1 MRPSTPIIVTLILIV
16 ASTFFQVGCSGQP
29 AMVLESDIPNVD
41 GFESIV
47 TRDIQRQGDQITA
60 VEVLYRGD
68 VVDTNDTV
76 NSTRHRFIDAG
87 WELVSQQAKG
97 KTTILN
103 FTKDSRTA
111 RVEIALNQI
120 EPMMSPALLRV
131 WPTGSAAAA
140 ATPSSNIPGAATATS
155 GTIMPEGFAPPPNK

>member
-1 MRPSTPIIVTLILIV
+1 
-16 ASTFFQVGCSGQP
+16 
-29 AMVLESDIPNVD
+29 MVLESDIPNVD
-41 GFESIV
+41 GFEAIV
-47 TRDIQRQGDQITA
+47 TRDIQREGDHITG

-68 VVDTNDTV
+68 VVDAKDNI

-97 KTTILN
+97 KTTVLN

-131 WPTGSAAAA
+131 RPTVSSATVSSAAAT
-140 ATPSSNIPGAATATS
+140 TPSSNIPAAATTTS
-155 GTIMPEGFAPPPNK
+155 RRIMPEGFAPPPNK